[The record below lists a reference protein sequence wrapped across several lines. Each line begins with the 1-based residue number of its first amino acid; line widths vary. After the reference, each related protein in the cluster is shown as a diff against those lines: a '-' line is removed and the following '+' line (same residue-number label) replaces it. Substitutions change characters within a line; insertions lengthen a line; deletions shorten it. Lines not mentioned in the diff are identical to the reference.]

1 MAEPKNPYAAPAA
14 HVADVAGSTDDGQ
27 LIDGGQTVPAGNGW
41 QWIVDGF
48 DLFKM
53 NPGIWIVNLIIL
65 VVIMFVLAFI
75 PVIGALGTYIL
86 LPILSGGLMLGCQA
100 LMHNEPLE
108 VGHLF
113 AGFREKAGPLA
124 MLGLLYLVGLILIM
138 LIASLFVGFGLF
150 GALFSG
156 GRPAM
161 SVTMILLAALI
172 VLGLSIPLAMAIW
185 FAPALVVF
193 HDLPP
198 MDALKQSFTGL
209 PEEHR
214 ALPGLRHPGT
224 GDRDHCDHSVRA
236 GMAGL
241 GPDVDRLDLYRLSR
255 HLPRA
260 RVSSSSALARTA
272 WAVRPDFYS
281 LWTCSTR
288 RATSPRPK
296 ASS

>member
-14 HVADVAGSTDDGQ
+14 HVADVSGSTDDGQ

-41 QWIVDGF
+41 QWIADGF

-198 MDALKQSFTGL
+198 MDALKQSFTGCL
-209 PEEHR
+209 KNIVPF
-214 ALPGLRHPGT
+214 LVYGILGLVIGIIATIPF
-224 GDRDHCDHSVRA
+224 
-236 GMAGL
+236 GL
-241 GPDVDRLDLYRLSR
+241 GWLAWGPTLIASVYTGYRDIFLE
-255 HLPRA
+255 HA
-260 RVSSSSALARTA
+260 
-272 WAVRPDFYS
+272 
-281 LWTCSTR
+281 
-288 RATSPRPK
+288 
-296 ASS
+296 